1 MLMMFCY
8 SVCKHS
14 DALDHCASL
23 NTLDH
28 IYNRG
33 LPGLGSDRDV
43 SNPEEIGG
51 SREFRG
57 LVYVCGGGGRDSRG
71 DRGTGRRYGL

>member
-1 MLMMFCY
+1 MMFCY

-57 LVYVCGGGGRDSRG
+57 LVGLGGIILEREVVKKVWDVKQ
-71 DRGTGRRYGL
+71 